1 MIAITA
7 ERFHSAVVNDG
18 SMHARRAPR
27 YEWEAA
33 NHQLRAV
40 VTERSRVPP
49 GRTLRVLPIALLGSY
64 LAPLARQF
72 SQRFAHSSTRWNAG
86 GLICRVR
93 DGYGSRPA
101 AVAALMPIRGVE
113 PRKAGDRWADAFGL
127 R

>member
-1 MIAITA
+1 MMS
-7 ERFHSAVVNDG
+7 ELPKGG
-18 SMHARRAPR
+18 SSK

-40 VTERSRVPP
+40 VTERSRGPP
-49 GRTLRVLPIALLGSY
+49 GRTLRVLPIALLGSH

-113 PRKAGDRWADAFGL
+113 PRKPVIGGPMRSGL
-127 R
+127 L